1 MWVSECVC
9 VCVVVAVC
17 VGGEVLVE
25 VGWVGGSWVVG
36 VVLVV
41 LLDV

>member
-1 MWVSECVC
+1 MCVC

-25 VGWVGGSWVVG
+25 VGWVGGSWVVV

-41 LLDV
+41 LAVV